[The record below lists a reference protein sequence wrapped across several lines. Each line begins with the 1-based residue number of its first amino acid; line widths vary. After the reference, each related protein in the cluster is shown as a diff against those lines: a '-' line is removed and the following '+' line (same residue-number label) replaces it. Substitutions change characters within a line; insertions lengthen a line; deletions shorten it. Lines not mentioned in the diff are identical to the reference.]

1 MASFAPPPQTL
12 SNHLPLRRSEPFL
25 PPSPPSPGRDTAASH
40 GITKERAWSDS
51 RFPVPPPLPTGSAA
65 ATANAG
71 RTNISD
77 TRLLY
82 RKWRSGSHRGASLT
96 VLETATTD
104 AVAAAIPVDDAA
116 APSSTPHHRTMSVV
130 SENEAISPQ
139 SVESILDHGGL
150 LRASTSCLADK
161 NELERRAQILSD
173 YFLEEDERAH
183 HHSTSSSSTVEALS
197 GSFGKHLKTTS
208 YSSSTSNDPMK
219 KSHSHQGLS
228 DLEKAGLVGPL
239 KSSASGVQRGL
250 KDSVMHDMCHA
261 VVKQMVG
268 DVMSSSGSHAVMNH
282 LYDPVLASVQTH
294 FKQLPA
300 RYALSVDPDDVPM
313 HMRLLANQKRAPD
326 DIYLHAH
333 FIKDDDGAINTKI
346 CEVVL
351 VAQDRDSLLDA
362 ITRGLSSLK
371 GSIMDA
377 DVMTTRDGVTLD
389 RFVVKGSFVPPD
401 RLAELKRRI
410 VENLARSALAAEHS
424 DKERKKAAGLLP
436 PDDDDAS
443 SLPTAEAQ
451 PPSPVPTDPQAALR
465 LSLNATT
472 IKPEWLLA
480 FSELL
485 LGEAVGTGRSGQ
497 TYAGSWRGTRV
508 AVKVIN
514 VSHHNQS
521 VSEEILGEFH
531 REVAVVSR
539 LRHPNIVLFLGAS
552 IDPPKYCLV
561 FEYMENGALTD
572 LIRRR
577 RSPVDFFRIA
587 REIAMGMN
595 YLHLCNIMHRDLK
608 SANVLL
614 DAYGT
619 VKISDFGLS
628 CVLEVG
634 NASDLTAETGTYR
647 WMAPEVI
654 GHEPYSAKADVYSF
668 GVILW
673 EMIVKDQPFKGMTPI
688 QAAFAV
694 ARQGMRP
701 AFPDNTPPCLRA
713 LVDQC
718 WHQNPHDRPTFATVL
733 DLLPKVHAQMRKLEF
748 HQLNFVFR

>member
-1 MASFAPPPQTL
+1 MAS
-12 SNHLPLRRSEPFL
+12 NLPLRRSEPFL
-25 PPSPPSPGRDTAASH
+25 LPVTSSPHRDQS
-40 GITKERAWSDS
+40 KERTWSDS
-51 RFPVPPPLPTGSAA
+51 RCLPSA
-65 ATANAG
+65 T
-71 RTNISD
+71 TQTSTTSD
-77 TRLLY
+77 LKTFSDKRVLY
-82 RKWRSGSHRGASLT
+82 RKWRTGSHRGASLSII
-96 VLETATTD
+96 ETHPTISTEP
-104 AVAAAIPVDDAA
+104 AIITEASTLSLSVD
-116 APSSTPHHRTMSVV
+116 
-130 SENEAISPQ
+130 PQ
-139 SVESILDHGGL
+139 SSSHPPTEPSVSSPLSVDMLPDDLVHSAAT
-150 LRASTSCLADK
+150 ASSSSSSLNKD
-161 NELERRAQILSD
+161 ELERRARLLSD
-173 YFLEEDERAH
+173 LFLDDDA
-183 HHSTSSSSTVEALS
+183 SSTFEALS
-197 GSFGKHLKTTS
+197 GSFGKGS
-208 YSSSTSNDPMK
+208 MSSTKSIADSIK
-219 KSHSHQGLS
+219 KSKSYQFLS
-228 DLEKAGLVGPL
+228 DLEKTQAIHPT

-268 DVMSSSGSHAVMNH
+268 DVSGSHPNH
-282 LYDPVLASVQTH
+282 LYEPVFASVQNH

-333 FIKDDDGAINTKI
+333 LLKDEDGTLNTNL

-377 DVMTTRDGVTLD
+377 DVMTTREGVTLD
-389 RFVVKGSFVPPD
+389 RFVVKGSFVAPD

-410 VENLARSALAAEHS
+410 VDNLERSALAAENS
-424 DKERKKAAGLLP
+424 DKQRAAMAAG
-436 PDDDDAS
+436 AS
-443 SLPTAEAQ
+443 STAQ
-451 PPSPVPTDPQAALR
+451 PAAPPAPAA
-465 LSLNATT
+465 SNPAQQSDG
-472 IKPEWLLA
+472 IKPEWRVA
-480 FSELL
+480 FSELH
-485 LGEAVGTGRSGQ
+485 LGEAVGNGRSGQ
-497 TYAGSWRGTRV
+497 TYSGIWRGTRV

-514 VSHHNQS
+514 VSHHNQT
-521 VSEEILGEFH
+521 VSQEILGEFH

-572 LIRRR
+572 LIRQRR
-577 RSPVDFFRIA
+577 APIDFFRIA

-595 YLHLCNIMHRDLK
+595 YLHLCSIMHRDLK

-614 DAYGT
+614 DAFGT

-628 CVLEVG
+628 CVLEAG
-634 NASDLTAETGTYR
+634 NAADLTAETGTYR

-654 GHEPYSAKADVYSF
+654 GHEPYSGKADVYSY

-673 EMIVKDQPFKGMTPI
+673 ELIAKDQPFKGMTPI

-694 ARQGMRP
+694 ARQHLRP
-701 AFPDNTPPCLRA
+701 AFPEHTPECLRTFVN
-713 LVDQC
+713 LC
-718 WHQNPHDRPTFATVL
+718 WAQKPHDRPTFAVVL
-733 DLLPKVHAQMRKLEF
+733 DMLPKVQAQMRKLDL
-748 HQLNFVFR
+748 HKLNFVSR